1 MDKAMKKTADFG
13 KSARQIS
20 KILDDIKEPETQT
33 AIDINPEKNPNNL
46 KVLK

>member
-13 KSARQIS
+13 KSARQIG
-20 KILDDIKEPETQT
+20 KILEDIKETE
-33 AIDINPEKNPNNL
+33 AIDVPNDKNPNNL